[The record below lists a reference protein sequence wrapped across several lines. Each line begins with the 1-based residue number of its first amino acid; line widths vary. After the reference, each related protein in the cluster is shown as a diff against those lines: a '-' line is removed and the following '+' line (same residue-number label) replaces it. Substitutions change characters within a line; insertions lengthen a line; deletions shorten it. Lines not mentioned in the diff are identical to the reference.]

1 VTSVWFFAAH
11 YTCRRLVAAQFELAQ
26 FELADLQRL
35 CYNQSEEVTVTS
47 SLSLQRKNV
56 MGKGNH
62 SQKNDKKTKKP
73 KQDKK
78 KETKTTMLT
87 NPKH

>member
-1 VTSVWFFAAH
+1 M
-11 YTCRRLVAAQFELAQ
+11 
-26 FELADLQRL
+26 QR
-35 CYNQSEEVTVTS
+35 E
-47 SLSLQRKNV
+47 NV

-78 KETKTTMLT
+78 KETKTSVLT

>member
-1 VTSVWFFAAH
+1 M
-11 YTCRRLVAAQFELAQ
+11 
-26 FELADLQRL
+26 
-35 CYNQSEEVTVTS
+35 
-47 SLSLQRKNV
+47 

-78 KETKTTMLT
+78 PVAAST
-87 NPKH
+87 PKR